1 MLEEALKEFF
11 VSTPKSRQLYERALR
26 LMPGGISHNIRTWSL
41 PSVGAY
47 PFYVKKAKGCHIW
60 DVDDNKYVDYWMGHM
75 AMILGHNPKPVV
87 TALQDQLTITGGT
100 HWGTVNE
107 KQLELAELIKDMVPT
122 IDMLRFC
129 NTGSEATMYATR
141 LARGYTKKR
150 ILVKEFGGWHGYN
163 DVLNWYVNEPQEDE
177 NESLGQIHELCDY
190 VKAVPF
196 GDIDKTIEAIRRN
209 KNDLAAMIL
218 DIKMHLIKEGDCP
231 KVAKYIKAVKEE
243 LNKYGALLIID
254 EIITGFRLAQGGV
267 QEYFGVNADLVTYG
281 KILGGGLPIGCVG
294 GREDI
299 MCLADPTEH
308 QAGLKKKSE
317 IVWIGGGTFS
327 ANPVTMTAGVET
339 LKILRRK
346 KTIYD
351 ELEIVGRRL
360 RSKLNK
366 ILKETGISIDV
377 YGIQSA
383 FMPDLTRLNQK
394 SILEWNIRLFNKG
407 LFGRFPRGYIS
418 SAHTRDDIEKY
429 ITAVDE
435 IKNEMK
441 TKLT

>member
-1 MLEEALKEFF
+1 
-11 VSTPKSRQLYERALR
+11 
-26 LMPGGISHNIRTWSL
+26 MPGGVSHNIRTWNL

-47 PFYVKKAKGCHIW
+47 PFYVKKANGCHIW
-60 DVDDNKYVDYWMGHM
+60 DVDDNEYVDYWMGHM

-87 TALQDQLTITGGT
+87 EALQDQLTIMGGT
-100 HWGTVNE
+100 HWGTVNG
-107 KQLELAELIKDMVPT
+107 KQLELAELIKGMVPT
-122 IDMLRFC
+122 IEMLRFC
-129 NTGSEATMYATR
+129 NTGSEATMYAIR

-150 ILVKEFGGWHGYN
+150 VVIKELGGWHGYN
-163 DVLNWYVNEPQEDE
+163 DVLNWYVNEPQEKK
-177 NESLGQIHELCDY
+177 NESLGQIHELSDY
-190 VKAVPF
+190 IKAVPF
-196 GDIDKTIEAIRRN
+196 GEIDRTIETIRRN
-209 KNDLAAMIL
+209 KKDLAAMIL

-254 EIITGFRLAQGGV
+254 EIITGFRLAQGGA

-299 MCLADPTEH
+299 MCLADPTEY
-308 QAGLKKKSE
+308 QAGLKTKSE
-317 IVWIGGGTFS
+317 MVWIGGGTFS
-327 ANPVTMTAGVET
+327 ANPVTMTAGIET

-366 ILKETGISIDV
+366 ILKEAGIPIDV

-418 SAHTRDDIEKY
+418 SAHTRDDIKKY
-429 ITAVDE
+429 ITAVDD